1 MNPTWN
7 DDIDDDFVLV
17 GKCTSC
23 TFCDTKLSTL
33 QRHITDQEGLCC
45 CDSCHSHRKD
55 EWEETKHIVIKFAWE
70 IAKALIRQ
78 KCGVVVQ

>member
-1 MNPTWN
+1 MNPTCH
-7 DDIDDDFVLV
+7 DDTDDDFVLV

-23 TFCDTKLSTL
+23 AFCDTKF
-33 QRHITDQEGLCC
+33 TDQEGLCC
-45 CDSCHSHRKD
+45 CDACHTHQKD
-55 EWEETKHIVIKFAWE
+55 EWGETKHIVIKFAWE